1 MRVPLLHQ
9 IKRWTLMPIKRLRQ
23 EKAPLLGH
31 LSSFRQISQAV
42 SVAFLF
48 AADVIENKADI
59 KCCSYPTIHRK
70 YLY

>member
-1 MRVPLLHQ
+1 MGVPLLDQIKDEERIVIDQ

-42 SVAFLF
+42 SVAFY
-48 AADVIENKADI
+48 I
-59 KCCSYPTIHRK
+59 CCRRD
-70 YLY
+70 